1 MEDVRLNFDDLLDNI
16 ESPQEPNEDEDL
28 QNPEELQEP
37 EELEEP
43 ESPEESE
50 ESEESK
56 ESEESETPTFEGNAL
71 YSFLQTRGIKDPTK
85 LVFNNE
91 DGSTEEVDFATLT
104 PEEQL
109 DILQQV
115 TDPGLTE
122 DEINTVNY
130 LRRNQMSMAQA
141 MEAYAQQKLDAY
153 LNEHPKDVHQK
164 SYAIDDYTDDDLY
177 IVDLKKRYPDFT
189 DEEILSKLDE
199 AKKNETLFTKET
211 EILRNAY
218 KAQED
223 QAEAERVQLEQQQA
237 EDLRNNLI
245 AAASNFNEVQLDY
258 TDDESDSL
266 VIEDSD
272 KQQMISYILDQDTDG
287 KSQLVKDLENPDT
300 LIELAWLRTQGA
312 EVLSSV
318 TKYWKETLAEARA
331 ENKKLQAQIDKLNKK
346 NGSTVVVP
354 KAPHVK
360 EDTKAYSAWDNS
372 GLI

>member
-1 MEDVRLNFDDLLDNI
+1 MEEDVRLNFDDLLDNDVTSQEHVESQEPI
-16 ESPQEPNEDEDL
+16 EPQESTET
-28 QNPEELQEP
+28 EEP
-37 EELEEP
+37 TELEEP
-43 ESPEESE
+43 EESQE
-50 ESEESK
+50 
-56 ESEESETPTFEGNAL
+56 PTFEGNTL
-71 YSFLQTRGIKDPTK
+71 YSFLQTRGVKDPTK

-91 DGSTEEVDFATLT
+91 DGSTEEVDFGTLSL
-104 PEEQL
+104 EEQL

-122 DEINTVNY
+122 EEIDTVNY
-130 LRRNQMSMAQA
+130 LRKNRMNMSQI
-141 MEAYAQQKLDAY
+141 MEAYAQQKLNDY
-153 LNEHPKDVHQK
+153 LNEHPEAVHQK
-164 SYAIDDYTDDDLY
+164 IYAIDDYTDDDLY
-177 IVDLKKRYPDFT
+177 LVDLKRRYPDFT

-199 AKKNETLFTKET
+199 AKKNKDLFAKET
-211 EILRNAY
+211 EILRNTY

-258 TDDESDSL
+258 TDAESDSL
-266 VIEDSD
+266 VIEDAD
-272 KQQMISYILDQDTDG
+272 KRQMISYILDQDADG
-287 KSQLVKDLENPDT
+287 KSQLVKDLEDPDT

-318 TKYWKETLAEARA
+318 TKYWKETLAAARA

-346 NGSTVVVP
+346 NVSAVVVP

>member
-1 MEDVRLNFDDLLDNI
+1 MEDVRLNFDDLLDNDGLQ
-16 ESPQEPNEDEDL
+16 ESYQESNELED
-28 QNPEELQEP
+28 PEDLQEP
-37 EELEEP
+37 EETEES
-43 ESPEESE
+43 EEDEEFEESE
-50 ESEESK
+50 ESEES
-56 ESEESETPTFEGNAL
+56 EAPVFEGNAL
-71 YSFLQTRGIKDPTK
+71 YSFLQTRGVKDPTK
-85 LVFNNE
+85 LVFSNE

-130 LRRNQMSMAQA
+130 LRKNQMSMAQV
-141 MEAYAQQKLDAY
+141 MEAYAQQKLNAY
-153 LNEHPKDVHQK
+153 LNEHPEDIHQK
-164 SYAIDDYTDDDLY
+164 TYAIDDYTDDDLY
-177 IVDLKKRYPDFT
+177 LVDLKRRYPDFT

-199 AKKNETLFTKET
+199 AKKNETLFAKET

-266 VIEDSD
+266 VIEDAD
-272 KQQMISYILDQDTDG
+272 KQQMISYILDQDADG

-318 TKYWKETLAEARA
+318 TKYWKETLAAARA

-360 EDTKAYSAWDNS
+360 EDTEAYSAWDNS

>member
-1 MEDVRLNFDDLLDNI
+1 MEDVRLNFDDLLDNV
-16 ESPQEPNEDEDL
+16 ESQEPTEL
-28 QNPEELQEP
+28 EEPTELSEQ
-37 EELEEP
+37 EELEETE
-43 ESPEESE
+43 ESEELEESE
-50 ESEESK
+50 ESEEP
-56 ESEESETPTFEGNAL
+56 EESEAPVFEGNAL
-71 YSFLQTRGIKDPTK
+71 YSFLQTRGVKDPTK
-85 LVFNNE
+85 LVFSNE

-130 LRRNQMSMAQA
+130 LRKHQMSMAQV

-153 LNEHPKDVHQK
+153 LNEHPEDVHQK

-177 IVDLKKRYPDFT
+177 LVDLKKRYPDFT

-199 AKKNETLFTKET
+199 AKKNEDLFAKET

-266 VIEDSD
+266 VIEDAD
-272 KQQMISYILDQDTDG
+272 KQQMISYILDQDADG

>member
-1 MEDVRLNFDDLLDNI
+1 MEDVRLNFDDLLDNV

-71 YSFLQTRGIKDPTK
+71 YSFLQTRGVKDPTK

-130 LRRNQMSMAQA
+130 LRRNQMSMSQA

-153 LNEHPKDVHQK
+153 LNEHPEDVHQK

>member
-16 ESPQEPNEDEDL
+16 ESPQEPNENEDP
-28 QNPEELQEP
+28 QNTEEFQEP
-37 EELEEP
+37 EELEESDESEESDEP
-43 ESPEESE
+43 EEPEESE
-50 ESEESK
+50 E
-56 ESEESETPTFEGNAL
+56 PTFEGNAL
-71 YSFLQTRGIKDPTK
+71 YSFLQTRGVKDPTK
-85 LVFNNE
+85 IVFSNE

-130 LRRNQMSMAQA
+130 LRKNRMSMAQV

-153 LNEHPKDVHQK
+153 LNEHPEDIHKK

-199 AKKNETLFTKET
+199 AKKNEDLFAKET
-211 EILRNAY
+211 EILRNTY

-245 AAASNFNEVQLDY
+245 AAANNFNEVQLDY

-266 VIEDSD
+266 VIEDAD
-272 KQQMISYILDQDTDG
+272 KQQMISYILDQDADG

-318 TKYWKETLAEARA
+318 TKYWKETLATARA

-346 NGSTVVVP
+346 NTSTVVVP
-354 KAPHVK
+354 KAPHIK
-360 EDTKAYSAWDNS
+360 EDEKAYSAWDNS

>member
-1 MEDVRLNFDDLLDNI
+1 MEDVRLNFDNLLDNV
-16 ESPQEPNEDEDL
+16 ESQESTEL
-28 QNPEELQEP
+28 EEPTELSEQ
-37 EELEEP
+37 EELEETE
-43 ESPEESE
+43 ESEELEESE
-50 ESEESK
+50 ESEES
-56 ESEESETPTFEGNAL
+56 EAPVFEGNAL
-71 YSFLQTRGIKDPTK
+71 YSFLQTRGVKDPTK
-85 LVFNNE
+85 LVFSNE

-130 LRRNQMSMAQA
+130 LRKHQMSMAQV

-153 LNEHPKDVHQK
+153 LNEHPEDVHQK

-177 IVDLKKRYPDFT
+177 LVDLKKRYPDFT

-266 VIEDSD
+266 VIEDAD
-272 KQQMISYILDQDTDG
+272 KQQMISYILDQDTNG

-318 TKYWKETLAEARA
+318 TKYWKETLAAARA

-346 NGSTVVVP
+346 NESTVVVP